1 MSRLK
6 KIPIILIL
14 AILLVMTGCEDTTDK
29 NQKELTVS
37 AAASLRESLEEVGQK
52 YMDNHPEVKII
63 YNFGGSGSLQQ
74 QISQGAP
81 VDLFIS
87 AANDKYKQ
95 LISKEKINVNHSVE
109 LLGNEL
115 VLIVPKGNQNIKT
128 LEDLIHP
135 DVKRI
140 AIGTPESVPAGY
152 YAKQTF
158 ITTDVWS
165 KLESK
170 IINTKDVRQVLS
182 YVETGNVDAGIV
194 YRTDAMISD
203 RVKTVSISGHDLH
216 DSIIYP
222 AGVVSS
228 SKNLADAIRFFEFL
242 QESEA
247 MEIFKKYGFK
257 AALD

>member
-1 MSRLK
+1 MK
-6 KIPIILIL
+6 KTSIILIL
-14 AILLVMTGCEDTTDK
+14 AILLVMTGCEGNTDK

-52 YMDNHPEVKII
+52 YMDNHPEIKII

-95 LISKEKINVNHSVE
+95 LISKEQIDKNNSVE

-128 LEDLIHP
+128 LEDLIQP
-135 DVKRI
+135 DIKRI

-152 YAKQTF
+152 FAKQTF
-158 ITTDVWS
+158 VTTGVWK

-203 RVKTVSISGHDLH
+203 RVKTVSLSGNNLH
-216 DSIIYP
+216 DPIIYP

-228 SKNLADAIRFFEFL
+228 SKNRTEAIRFFEFL

>member
-1 MSRLK
+1 MSDLK
-6 KIPIILIL
+6 RISIILFI
-14 AILLVMTGCEDTTDK
+14 AILLVMTGCEANNDK

-52 YMDNHPEVKII
+52 YMDNHPEIKII

-95 LISKEKINVNHSVE
+95 LISKDLINKDYSVE

-128 LEDLIHP
+128 LVDLIQA

-158 ITTDVWS
+158 VSTGFWS
-165 KLESK
+165 KLDTK

-194 YRTDAMISD
+194 YKTDAMISD
-203 RVKTVSISGHDLH
+203 KVKSVPLRGQDLH
-216 DSIIYP
+216 DPIIYP
-222 AGVVSS
+222 AGIVSS
-228 SKNLADAIRFFEFL
+228 SKNHADAIRFFEFL
-242 QESEA
+242 KGSES